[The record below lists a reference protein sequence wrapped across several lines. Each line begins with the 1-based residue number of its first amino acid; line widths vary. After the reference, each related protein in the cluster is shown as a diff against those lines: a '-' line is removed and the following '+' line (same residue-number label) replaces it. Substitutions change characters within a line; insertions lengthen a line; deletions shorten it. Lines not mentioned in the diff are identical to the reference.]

1 MWGMLFQRS
10 LDLYRVPALWKRLMI
25 TSIPK
30 KPHPSENNDF
40 RPIALTSIVMK
51 CFEKYIVSILK
62 SEVSSKLD
70 PWQFA
75 YKRGR
80 SAEDAVGSII
90 HLVSK
95 HLEDSKEY
103 AHLLFID
110 FSSAFNT
117 VQAYLLLEK
126 LKHMDVNPYIISFFF
141 FFLKG

>member
-1 MWGMLFQRS
+1 M
-10 LDLYRVPALWKRLMI
+10 YRVPALWKRSVI

-30 KPHPSENNDF
+30 KTRPFENNDF
-40 RPIALTSIVMK
+40 RPVALTSIVMK

-75 YKRGR
+75 YKQAS

-95 HLEDSKEY
+95 HLEDS
-103 AHLLFID
+103 
-110 FSSAFNT
+110 
-117 VQAYLLLEK
+117 
-126 LKHMDVNPYIISFFF
+126 
-141 FFLKG
+141 

>member
-1 MWGMLFQRS
+1 MLWEIHCV
-10 LDLYRVPALWKRLMI
+10 YIEKW
-25 TSIPK
+25 SI
-30 KPHPSENNDF
+30 
-40 RPIALTSIVMK
+40 
-51 CFEKYIVSILK
+51 
-62 SEVSSKLD
+62 LD

-110 FSSAFNT
+110 FSSAFNI